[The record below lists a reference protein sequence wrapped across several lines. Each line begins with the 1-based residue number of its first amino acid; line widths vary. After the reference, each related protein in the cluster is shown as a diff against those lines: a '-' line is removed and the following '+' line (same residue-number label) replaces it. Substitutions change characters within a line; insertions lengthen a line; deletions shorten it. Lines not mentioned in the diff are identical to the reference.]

1 MYEILPYSYDRAKE
15 LNVIIQPSKEKN
27 YKIDIF
33 DSNGKFITS
42 GGDKDYLDYP
52 HYIEE
57 KGLSYADE
65 RRRLYK
71 IRHKKNTL
79 REHLISYILW

>member
-15 LNVIIQPSKEKN
+15 LNVIIQPSKTGN

-42 GGDKDYLDYP
+42 GGNKDYLDYP